1 MPADHAPTAFD
12 GVSPIRYKD
21 PVLNRTI
28 AAGRGPGRRRS
39 IVSVARASAWLGL
52 MLVASGVVG
61 GCGRKIGDSCTTSA
75 DCDPTRG
82 TRTCDLSQPGGYCIV
97 EGCDARSCPEDSVC
111 VRFFPT
117 AFLSVSCEDDKSCDA
132 EEVCVPIKPGDE
144 PPRVCARRALEKRV
158 CVQSCGD
165 DGDCRGG
172 YRCVMTGTDGT
183 LPLTLTP
190 NRPAKFCVPQ

>member
-1 MPADHAPTAFD
+1 MLLADRPRPRVRGQRATFAI
-12 GVSPIRYKD
+12 GVALLA
-21 PVLNRTI
+21 VL
-28 AAGRGPGRRRS
+28 G
-39 IVSVARASAWLGL
+39 
-52 MLVASGVVG
+52 VG

-75 DCDPTRG
+75 DCDPSRG

-117 AFLSVSCEDDKSCDA
+117 AFLSVQCKEATETEPEIACAPD
-132 EEVCVPIKPGDE
+132 EVCVPADSGQDAM
-144 PPRVCARRALEKRV
+144 RVCARRALEKRV

-172 YRCVMTGTDGT
+172 YRCVPTGTDGT

-190 NRPAKFCVPQ
+190 TKPAKFCVPR